1 MLLLNM
7 NKKHVRVKDHS
18 ILVRDPSTNCI
29 INTSQSDYDQ
39 YLARRKQKRS
49 EHERVDT
56 MEQDLSDLKGEINE
70 IKSLLKELVNGK

>member
-7 NKKHVRVKDHS
+7 NKGHVRVKDHS
-18 ILVRDPSTNCI
+18 NLVRDPSTNCI

-56 MEQDLSDLKGEINE
+56 MEQDLSDLKSEIGE
-70 IKSLLKELVNGK
+70 IKSLLKEILNG

>member
-7 NKKHVRVKDHS
+7 NKGHVRVKDHS
-18 ILVRDPSTNCI
+18 NLVRDPSTNCI

-70 IKSLLKELVNGK
+70 IKSLLKEILNG

>member
-7 NKKHVRVKDHS
+7 NKNHVKVKDHS
-18 ILVRDPSTNCI
+18 NLVRDPSTNCI

-56 MEQDLSDLKGEINE
+56 MEQDLSDLKSEIGE
-70 IKSLLKELVNGK
+70 IKSLLKEILNG

>member
-1 MLLLNM
+1 M
-7 NKKHVRVKDHS
+7 NKGHVKVKDHS
-18 ILVRDPSTNCI
+18 NLVRDPSTNCI

-49 EHERVDT
+49 EHERVDI

>member
-1 MLLLNM
+1 M

-18 ILVRDPSTNCI
+18 NLVRDPSTNFI

-39 YLARRKQKRS
+39 YLARRKQKRG
-49 EHERVDT
+49 EHERVEI
-56 MEQDLSDLKGEINE
+56 MEQDLSDLKSEIGE

>member
-1 MLLLNM
+1 M
-7 NKKHVRVKDHS
+7 NNKHVRVKDHS
-18 ILVRDPSTNCI
+18 NLVRDPSTNCI

-56 MEQDLSDLKGEINE
+56 MEQDLSDLKSEIGE
-70 IKSLLKELVNGK
+70 IKSLLKEILNG

>member
-1 MLLLNM
+1 M
-7 NKKHVRVKDHS
+7 NKGHVKVKDHS
-18 ILVRDPSTNCI
+18 NLVRDPSTNCI

-56 MEQDLSDLKGEINE
+56 MDEDLAGLKGEIGE
-70 IKSLLKELVNGK
+70 IKSLLRELVNGK